1 MEDPTTMAMN
11 LTFFATLGIGLVM
24 FVGVFTA
31 FVAILLLAGLGRLV
45 ATAGA
50 ALFRRR
56 VPAVAPVRLTAA
68 SVNPGSPARPV
79 RREPQLSPEWAAAVE
94 RADVRASA
102 RAKAAAAPEVKVSVR
117 EVPSPNTERKAS

>member
-24 FVGVFTA
+24 FVGVFIA
-31 FVAILLLAGLGRLV
+31 FVAILLLAGVGRLV

-56 VPAVAPVRLTAA
+56 TPALVPVGLTAA
-68 SVNPGSPARPV
+68 SVKAGNPAKPAR
-79 RREPQLSPEWAAAVE
+79 REAQLSPEWAAAVE
-94 RADVRASA
+94 RADFRASA

-117 EVPSPNTERKAS
+117 EVPSPDTERKAS